1 MKTKKC
7 IYVIISI
14 ILIAIVG
21 IFFYS
26 QKSQNVSTINGS
38 GLATLSDISAPT
50 GWKVERQDSSRIIII
65 KQDKSEFP
73 DRIDVNATKMQGTME
88 EEFIK
93 YPSYSFDSKIYYQNS
108 ATTSLNVSAMSDG
121 WATINGNL
129 ILKVVDR
136 ESDSGT
142 AINYDV
148 FHGGVIYSF
157 GMSYQLYNPS
167 TKTFV
172 VNSPTD
178 VQVIQTLVQ
187 NFAEKLQ

>member
-73 DRIDVNATKMQGTME
+73 DRIDVNAT
-88 EEFIK
+88 
-93 YPSYSFDSKIYYQNS
+93 
-108 ATTSLNVSAMSDG
+108 
-121 WATINGNL
+121 
-129 ILKVVDR
+129 
-136 ESDSGT
+136 
-142 AINYDV
+142 
-148 FHGGVIYSF
+148 
-157 GMSYQLYNPS
+157 
-167 TKTFV
+167 
-172 VNSPTD
+172 
-178 VQVIQTLVQ
+178 
-187 NFAEKLQ
+187 